1 MGEHH
6 ALRVERP
13 AEHSTIDAS
22 RSMNTAQG
30 FGSEFRHLAQQQRFS
45 RHRDVAPPTSATPD
59 PRMHHASPAVPSGRI
74 SSDARSMLLELSRMA
89 DRVIESR
96 EQLAAERERCAQLTA
111 QIENVQQRFIAARAI
126 VHDAQQTAH
135 AAAERCE
142 FLEGRC
148 EALQDALDLALN
160 ASVIQRWKWRRRMR
174 NSARAGESV

>member
-6 ALRVERP
+6 ALRVDHQ
-13 AEHSTIDAS
+13 AEHNTID
-22 RSMNTAQG
+22 RSSTSHAAQG

-45 RHRDVAPPTSATPD
+45 RHREVTPPTSATPD
-59 PRMHHASPAVPSGRI
+59 PRPQHAPSAVTSGRI
-74 SSDARSMLLELSRMA
+74 SADARSMLLELSRMA

-96 EQLAAERERCAQLTA
+96 EALAAERERNAQLTA
-111 QIENVQQRFIAARAI
+111 QMENVQQRFIAARAI

-148 EALQDALDLALN
+148 EALQEALDLALN
-160 ASVIQRWKWRRRMR
+160 ASVMQRWKWRRRMR
-174 NSARAGESV
+174 ASAQAAESL